1 MGSVGRVGGLSDGKS
16 GPGDCEINCVEAEPL
31 GHVGQ
36 IMYTFHGVGIY
47 VMELR
52 LLWVLAQLPNRDK
65 LPYMGVCRQYIVFTN
80 LL

>member
-1 MGSVGRVGGLSDGKS
+1 
-16 GPGDCEINCVEAEPL
+16 
-31 GHVGQ
+31 
-36 IMYTFHGVGIY
+36 MYTFHGVGIY